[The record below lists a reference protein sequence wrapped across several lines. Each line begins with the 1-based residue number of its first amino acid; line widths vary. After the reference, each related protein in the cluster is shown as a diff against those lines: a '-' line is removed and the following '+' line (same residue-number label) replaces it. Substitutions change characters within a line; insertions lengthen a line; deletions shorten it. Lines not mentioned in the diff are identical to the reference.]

1 MTVPSNELHLAAY
14 LEASAQRFPERTAV
28 VSPDGSSITYRQLNE
43 QADRVAAFLVR
54 RGVQPGDRVGLLL
67 PKSKEGVT
75 AIFGILKA
83 RAAYVPADYTAPATR
98 LRAIYADCQVRAI
111 FIHASV
117 LAVLAEAPPEARPDT
132 IVVLGCS
139 AADARAQGLDAVV
152 DWEEVL
158 SEQSRVDTSTSRSL
172 DDLAFILYTSGST
185 GIPKG
190 VMLSQRNATSLA
202 EWASSVYQPSQEDRF
217 SNHPP
222 FHFDMSVQDLYP
234 AIKHAAA
241 LYLVSEELGKD
252 PRQLALF
259 ISENRLTIW
268 YSTPSILTM
277 LAEYGNLRKVSLDS
291 LRIVGFAGEVFPV
304 KHLRKLVDL
313 VPHPAYYNFYGPT
326 ETNVCTFASIPK
338 PVPANRTEPFP
349 IGPACYHCTPLVLD
363 QNGAEV
369 NPGEEGLLYI
379 SGPSVFLGYWNRP
392 KENAAAFLE
401 RNGRRWYNTGDVVRE
416 DKELGFIYLGRR
428 DRMVKRR
435 GFRIELDDV
444 QSGLYRHKGLR
455 EVAVIAVPDAD
466 SGVKIIAY
474 LSAHDPAKKP
484 SIIELKTFC
493 NQELPYYMSPDV
505 FIYLDALPRTSTD
518 KVNFPALKA
527 AFLEGK

>member
-1 MTVPSNELHLAAY
+1 MAVPSAQPHLAAY

-28 VSPDGSSITYRQLNE
+28 VSPDGSTVTYRQLNH
-43 QADRVAAFLVR
+43 QADRIAAFLVR
-54 RGVQPGDRVGLLL
+54 RGVQPGDRVGILF
-67 PKSKEGVT
+67 PKSKESVI

-83 RAAYVPADYTAPATR
+83 RAAYVPADYTAPAVR
-98 LRAIYADCQVRAI
+98 LRSIYADCQVRAI

-117 LAVLAEAPPEARPDT
+117 LNVMADAPPETRPET
-132 IVVLGCS
+132 IVVLGSS
-139 AADARAQGLDAVV
+139 ANGLEGAF
-152 DWEEVL
+152 DWETVL
-158 SEQSRVDTSTSRSL
+158 AEKGCVDTSASRSL

-190 VMLSQRNATSLA
+190 VMLSQRNATSLT
-202 EWASSVYQPSQEDRF
+202 EWVSSVYQPSEDDRF

-234 AIKHAAA
+234 ALKHGAA
-241 LYLVSEELGKD
+241 LFIVSEDLGKD
-252 PRQLALF
+252 PRKLALF

-268 YSTPSILTM
+268 YSTPSILTL
-277 LAEYGNLRKVSLDS
+277 LAEYGNLRKLNLDS
-291 LRIVGFAGEVFPV
+291 LRMVGFAGEVFPV

-313 VPHPAYYNFYGPT
+313 LPHSVFYNFYGPT
-326 ETNVCTFASIPK
+326 ETNVCTFARIPT
-338 PVPANRTEPFP
+338 PVPPDRTEPFP
-349 IGPACYHCTPLVLD
+349 IGQACYHCTPLVLD
-363 QNGAEV
+363 ENGNEV
-369 NPGEEGLLYI
+369 TPGEEGLLYI

-392 KENAAAFLE
+392 KENAAAFIE
-401 RNGRRWYNTGDVVRE
+401 RDGRRWYNTGDVVRE
-416 DKELGFIYLGRR
+416 DHSEGFVFLGRR

-455 EVAVIAVPDAD
+455 EVAVIAVPDPD
-466 SGVKIIAY
+466 SSVKIIAY
-474 LSAHDPAKKP
+474 LSAHDADKKP

-493 NQELPYYMSPDV
+493 NQELPNYMSPDV
-505 FIYLDALPRTSTD
+505 FIFLDALPRTSTD